1 MWFYKEE
8 NYLWPKKGLQITNHD
23 FLIYRDGNNDVK
35 VSVMLINNDLW
46 LTQDLI
52 AELFGTALSTITK
65 HINNILKEGELK
77 EKTSV
82 GISDVNNSKKL

>member
-1 MWFYKEE
+1 MSGKIRNDNES
-8 NYLWPKKGLQITNHD
+8 LQATTHD

-52 AELFGTALSTITK
+52 AELFGTARSTITE

-77 EKTSV
+77 EETSV
-82 GISDVNNSKKL
+82 GISDISYAERKSKV

>member
-1 MWFYKEE
+1 M
-8 NYLWPKKGLQITNHD
+8 NSNIINSNNQQVTTHD

-52 AELFGTALSTITK
+52 A
-65 HINNILKEGELK
+65 
-77 EKTSV
+77 
-82 GISDVNNSKKL
+82 

>member
-1 MWFYKEE
+1 MEKE
-8 NYLWPKKGLQITNHD
+8 LQVTDYD
-23 FLIYRDGNNDVK
+23 FLIYKDGNSDIK

-52 AELFGTALSTITK
+52 AELFNTARSTITE
-65 HINNILKEGELK
+65 HISNILNDCELS

-82 GISDVNNSKKL
+82 